1 MFPEEDDV
9 FRLLGE
15 VGDSDTELEVVAE
28 GYGTRTWAIDFGRGR
43 LFRADPV
50 RTKVERVIKYL
61 LTPRGQ
67 VEIYPDFGTTDVETG
82 YSSLVWTLYGD
93 SFTSD
98 EAARLALQAI
108 CDEAAQQVPNITT
121 VTAQNVTVRDDRLV
135 ATIVVVTDEGEEET
149 IDGIELSI

>member
-9 FRLLGE
+9 FRLLDE
-15 VGDSDTELEVVAE
+15 VGDSDIELEVVAE
-28 GYGTRTWAIDFGRGR
+28 GFGTRTWAIDFGRGR

-67 VEIYPDFGTTDVETG
+67 VEVYPDFGTTDVETG

-98 EAARLALQAI
+98 EEARLALQAI
-108 CDEAAQQVPNITT
+108 CDEAAQQVPFITS
-121 VTAQNVTVRDDRLV
+121 VTAQDVTFRDDALT
-135 ATIVVVTDEGEEET
+135 ANILVVTDEGEEGT
-149 IDGIELSI
+149 VDGVELPI